1 MTCCACHRAPA
12 PESRLTLDPGLA
24 RGLSYYT
31 GAIFEVA
38 VKDLAGSLGGGG
50 RYDNLIGMFSGE
62 KVPACGFSL
71 GLERI
76 LVVMGERG
84 MFPADTASG
93 GVDVLATI
101 WNADRI
107 AETLGLAGELR
118 AAGLRVEVYPD
129 ADKLGKQMKY
139 ASTRGARFVTIEGD
153 DERVRGE
160 VTVKDLT
167 TGEQTLVA
175 RVDVAGWLAAR
186 RS

>member
-1 MTCCACHRAPA
+1 MSRAV
-12 PESRLTLDPGLA
+12 S
-24 RGLSYYT
+24 
-31 GAIFEVA
+31 
-38 VKDLAGSLGGGG
+38 GSC
-50 RYDNLIGMFSGE
+50 S
-62 KVPACGFSL
+62 
-71 GLERI
+71 
-76 LVVMGERG
+76 RG

-153 DERVRGE
+153 DREGPDHRRA
-160 VTVKDLT
+160 D
-167 TGEQTLVA
+167 
-175 RVDVAGWLAAR
+175 AGRPRRRCRMAR
-186 RS
+186 RAPFVVRR